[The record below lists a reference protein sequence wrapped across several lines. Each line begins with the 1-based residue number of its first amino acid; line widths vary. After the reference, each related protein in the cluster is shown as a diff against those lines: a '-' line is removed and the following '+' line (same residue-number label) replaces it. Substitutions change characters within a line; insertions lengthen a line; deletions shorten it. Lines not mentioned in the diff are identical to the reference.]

1 MQKGVNTV
9 GVYKSQNR
17 LYFQRKRLA
26 RYNLP
31 YEPLLCLKSAK
42 NAVYGQISFGCYN
55 VPLVILAH
63 FPEFVVFVHSAS
75 QTFVVLG
82 EFSGLFK

>member
-42 NAVYGQISFGCYN
+42 NAVYGQISFSCCN

-82 EFSGLFK
+82 VFGGLLE

>member
-1 MQKGVNTV
+1 MQKEVNTV
-9 GVYKSQNR
+9 GVYKLQNR

-26 RYNLP
+26 RYNPP

-42 NAVYGQISFGCYN
+42 NAVYGQISFGCCE
-55 VPLVILAH
+55 VSLIILAH
-63 FPEFVVFVHSAS
+63 FPKFVVFVHSAS

-82 EFSGLFK
+82 EFGGLFK